1 MAVKN
6 PLLTLIPP
14 VKTST
19 PNPFTKDGAEEFLI
33 GKHDTRNRLPSE
45 QLIIFVQTAIEIE
58 FGTEA
63 NELAMLMARRYSGN
77 LGLRAEVN
85 FRIRELD

>member
-1 MAVKN
+1 MKN
-6 PLLTLIPP
+6 SLLTLIPP
-14 VKTST
+14 VKTSA
-19 PNPFTKDGAEEFLI
+19 PNPFTKDGGEEFLI
-33 GKHDTRNRLPSE
+33 GKHDTGNRLPSE

-77 LGLRAEVN
+77 LGLR
-85 FRIRELD
+85 